1 MTVAHRQD
9 RLAPTTPAT
18 SPARKSDDATPID
31 VAIGARFVFVHFGHK
46 ANSLIRGPLQVIG
59 LPAHADPVQLVYER
73 YAENQKRQYCKQKP
87 NSHGSPLIHAENNA
101 QSRVGL
107 GSHAAFRRT
116 SSEMCLRD
124 MRELRHDIPL

>member
-87 NSHGSPLIHAENNA
+87 TLCALKPRRGLLIF
-101 QSRVGL
+101 SLMRVP
-107 GSHAAFRRT
+107 T
-116 SSEMCLRD
+116 
-124 MRELRHDIPL
+124 P